1 MIIIDAN
8 VLSMHIGD
16 SNISLHEVIVTQIN
30 TIYQPTIKILTQ
42 INDNLTKAQAVIE
55 VLQWLCRL

>member
-1 MIIIDAN
+1 MLVDI
-8 VLSMHIGD
+8 SMHTGD

-30 TIYQPTIKILTQ
+30 TIYQATIKILTQ